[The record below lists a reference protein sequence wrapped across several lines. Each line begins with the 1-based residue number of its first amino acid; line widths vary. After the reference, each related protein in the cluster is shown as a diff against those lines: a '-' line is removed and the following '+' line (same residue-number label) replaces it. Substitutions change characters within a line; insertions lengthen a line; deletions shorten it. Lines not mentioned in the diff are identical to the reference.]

1 VSLDL
6 MHVKS
11 LLFLDKTK
19 KSQKLRTYFI
29 FHDYFAYQI
38 IAFLEGSVFKWV
50 RIENYVVENFIKSL
64 KNYLDLLVIVS
75 VNILQMN
82 AQLID

>member
-1 VSLDL
+1 

-19 KSQKLRTYFI
+19 KSQKLGTYFI
-29 FHDYFAYQI
+29 FNDYFAYQI